1 VTQEVRIGDLAVTI
15 DGIDLR
21 DIRWHGQEAV
31 RRIYPVFQ
39 DRNWTNRPF
48 RIESQHVEEG
58 SDSVSLVATGSGSF
72 DAEPLRWQVAA
83 EIRADGIDYR
93 FSAEASSP
101 FLRNRLGMCV
111 LHPMTASGSQVRI
124 EHVDGEIEAGRFP
137 VQLSPFQPFVDIR
150 AITHEL
156 PDGSEAS
163 VRLMGD
169 TYEMEDHRNWTDASF
184 KTYCTPISL
193 PFPVEVAT
201 GDRIDHRVEVSF
213 AGGRSTP
220 PVDDASVRIDVHGS
234 VHALPGLGLCLSHED
249 LARSDEHLSQLADLG
264 LDHLRVDVDA
274 ASPEGVPTIVRA
286 CEVAGNLGCA
296 LHLAVTCADPS
307 ELSAFAGLPQ
317 QALTPIRSVYVFS
330 STDKVTPDSWSTSAR
345 AALGDSWAHVLLGG
359 GTDLY
364 FTELNREPPDPL
376 AFDVLNFSLNPQV
389 HAFDDRTLI
398 QNTMTQQI
406 VAQDA
411 PRITD
416 PARISVSPISLRP
429 RFNPNATDPES
440 DVSNTDL
447 PSDVDSRQD
456 TYFAANWTAMSV
468 KYLAAADSVDT
479 ATYFEAF
486 GWKGITGIT
495 GITEPDQPF
504 PVWQVFSTLAGM
516 THAHGCTSSDPEIV
530 DALIVGNGTN
540 KVALVANWTADE
552 RSIRLGSVDDVTVP
566 GHSLTPIPLPSD

>member
-1 VTQEVRIGDLAVTI
+1 VTRTVRIGDLAVTI

-21 DIRWHGQEAV
+21 DIRWHRQEAV

-48 RIESQHVEEG
+48 RIESQHIEEEP
-58 SDSVSLVATGSGSF
+58 DSVSLVATGSGSF
-72 DAEPLRWQVAA
+72 DAEPLHWRVEA

-93 FSAEASSP
+93 FSAEASSA

-111 LHPMTASGSQVRI
+111 LHPMTAAGSRVEI
-124 EHVDGEIEAGRFP
+124 EHVDGEIEDSHFP
-137 VQLSPFQPFVDIR
+137 VQLSPFQPFVEIR
-150 AITHEL
+150 TITHEL

-163 VRLMGD
+163 VRLVGD
-169 TYEMEDHRNWTDASF
+169 VYEMEDHRNWTDASF

-193 PFPVEVAT
+193 PFPVEVAA

-220 PVDDASVRIDVHGS
+220 PVDDDSVRIDVHGS

-249 LARSDEHLSQLADLG
+249 LARSDQHLSQLADLR

-274 ASPEGVPTIVRA
+274 ASPEGVPIVARA
-286 CEVAGNLGCA
+286 CEVARNLGCA
-296 LHLAVTCADPS
+296 LHLAVTCANPS
-307 ELSAFAGLPQ
+307 ELSAFASMPQ
-317 QALTPIRSVYVFS
+317 QVVSPIRLVYVFS

-345 AALGDSWAHVLLGG
+345 EALGDSWTHVLLGG

-389 HAFDDRTLI
+389 HAFDNRTLI
-398 QNTMTQQI
+398 QNTTTQRI

-416 PARISVSPISLRP
+416 PARVSVSPISLRP

-468 KYLAAADSVDT
+468 KYLAAADDVDT
-479 ATYFEAF
+479 ATYFEVF
-486 GWKGITGIT
+486 GWKGIT
-495 GITEPDQPF
+495 EPDEPF

-516 THAHGCTSSDPEIV
+516 SHAYGCTSSDPEIV
-530 DALIVGNGTN
+530 DALIVGDGTN

-552 RSIRLGSVDDVTVP
+552 QSIRMGTGDDFTVP